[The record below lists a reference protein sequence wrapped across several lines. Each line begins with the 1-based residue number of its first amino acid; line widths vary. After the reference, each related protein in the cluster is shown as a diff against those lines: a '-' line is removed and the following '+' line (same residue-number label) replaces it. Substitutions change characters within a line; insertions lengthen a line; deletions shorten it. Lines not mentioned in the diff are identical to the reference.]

1 MSSRPRQVP
10 TRSSDDTNQQTSA
23 ISGRGA
29 ILALILLFVFLYA
42 VRWALLPFVLAA
54 VVAYICTPLVQW
66 LAKRTRLP
74 RLLFV
79 CAIVIALLAA
89 GTAVALL
96 GGPALMRE
104 AASTVAD
111 LGNTVERLARSAI
124 GEGSI
129 KLLGQSMNA
138 SELARAAVTGLRNW
152 IDQTEVLVMLAGW
165 SVAAVFGTFLTLVL
179 LFFFLKDGSRLAR
192 GALWLVPPKHR
203 PVAESVW
210 SRLDPILKRYFIGVI
225 VIVIY
230 ATAAAYVGLGLFL
243 GMRHALFLAVL
254 TGLLEMIPVI
264 GPVSAAVLAGLVA
277 LHQAQSVEAIIAYA
291 IYATVLRLSIDQLL
305 GPVVLGHAARLH
317 PTIIIFC
324 FISGGLL
331 FGIAGL
337 IMAVPVALAIKV
349 TLATLYHEAAPSW
362 ASLRE
367 AREKK

>member
-1 MSSRPRQVP
+1 MSSRPRQLP
-10 TRSSDDTNQQTSA
+10 TRPPDDGNQRIPE

-66 LAKRTRLP
+66 LANRTRLP

-89 GTAVALL
+89 GTAIVVL

-104 AASTVAD
+104 VASTVAD
-111 LGNTVERLARSAI
+111 LGTTMERLARGSI

-129 KLLGQSMNA
+129 QFLGQSMNA
-138 SELARAAVTGLRNW
+138 SEFARAAVTGLRNW
-152 IDQTEVLVMLAGW
+152 IDQTGVLVMLAGW
-165 SVAAVFGTFLTLVL
+165 SIAAVFGTVLTLVL
-179 LFFFLKDGSRLAR
+179 LFFFLQDGSRLAR

-203 PVAESVW
+203 PVAEFVW
-210 SRLDPILKRYFIGVI
+210 SRLDPVVKRYFIGVI
-225 VIVIY
+225 VVVIY
-230 ATAAAYVGLGLFL
+230 AMAAAYVGLGLLL

-277 LHQAQSVEAIIAYA
+277 LHQAESLEAIIAYA

-331 FGIAGL
+331 FGVAGL
-337 IMAVPVALAIKV
+337 IMAVPGALAIKV
-349 TLATLYHEAAPSW
+349 TLATLYHEAVPGW

-367 AREKK
+367 ASEKK